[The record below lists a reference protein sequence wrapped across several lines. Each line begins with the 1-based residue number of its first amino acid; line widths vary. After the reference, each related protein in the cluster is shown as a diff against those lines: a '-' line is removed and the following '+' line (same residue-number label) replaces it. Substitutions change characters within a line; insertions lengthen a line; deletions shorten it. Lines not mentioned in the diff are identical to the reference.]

1 MWFSQWKGLCRPLVL
16 MRPVECARGV
26 FWHLHFLICIM
37 MLSFICRWTVQNKGA
52 GIAYPHNVKLV
63 GNCRKLQLETL
74 VTTLEYADDMA
85 LLPDSWNDLEAML
98 TTLSTHCSA
107 IGLSISC

>member
-1 MWFSQWKGLCRPLVL
+1 